1 MFASF
6 RERSEDLEH
15 IDIGDYTS
23 EEYEGCIVELQ
34 RVNQWLGDARAL
46 RLSLLAEVERA
57 DLRSFS
63 VLDVAAGSG
72 ELLRV
77 AAKWAR
83 QNKLK
88 GSFAALELNAR
99 SAAAVL
105 EESYGLREIVSIRGD
120 ALRLPFA
127 DGAFDYSICSLFT
140 HHLADSEV
148 VQALREL
155 NRVARRRIFV
165 IDLHRHPIAYYF
177 YRTVGRLF
185 LHNRLLREDGAL
197 SILRSFKPQELI
209 ELASQAG
216 LEDVRIERRF
226 PYRLVLSAR
235 ANGIE
240 QAAEAQLGR
249 AVYPRS
255 LNATQSAGV
264 NRPSGLRLCGDN
276 VDQAENVGLAQ

>member
-1 MFASF
+1 MFARF
-6 RERSEDLEH
+6 RERSNDLEH
-15 IDIGDYTS
+15 IDIGDYTP

-46 RLSLLAEVERA
+46 RLSLLADIEQA

-77 AAKWAR
+77 AAAWTRK
-83 QNKLK
+83 NKLN
-88 GSFAALELNAR
+88 GRFTALELNAR
-99 SAAAVL
+99 SAKAVL
-105 EESYGLREIVSIRGD
+105 EKSNGWGEIVSIRGD

-127 DGAFDYSICSLFT
+127 DGSFDYSICSLFT
-140 HHLADSEV
+140 HHLDDREV
-148 VQALREL
+148 VWALQEL
-155 NRVARRRIFV
+155 CRVARRRIFI

-197 SILRSFKPQELI
+197 SILRSFKPQELMK
-209 ELASQAG
+209 LASQAG
-216 LEDVRIERRF
+216 LDDLSIERRF

-235 ANGIE
+235 ANGIDTH
-240 QAAEAQLGR
+240 G
-249 AVYPRS
+249 
-255 LNATQSAGV
+255 AGWER
-264 NRPSGLRLCGDN
+264 NNKRKPLTAHADHEGH
-276 VDQAENVGLAQ
+276 AENISLAR